1 MKRSNGESGS
11 SLIESAMLLPLLF
24 LLLFG
29 MVELARISYTYYAL
43 NKILTTVASYVGSRQ
58 AVNFCDDGDATV
70 AIAKTFAI
78 TGGNDPAAAPLVPN
92 LEATNIRIGIERY
105 DATSDSIATCECSA
119 TGCDL
124 AQGGRAPSYVVVS
137 LADGY
142 PVRLAVPFV
151 NFEPIILRPQ
161 IRMPYAG
168 T

>member
-1 MKRSNGESGS
+1 MRRGS

-43 NKILTTVASYVGSRQ
+43 NKMLTTVASYVGSRQ
-58 AVNFCDDGDATV
+58 AVNFCDEADLTV
-70 AIAKTFAI
+70 TFAKTFAI
-78 TGGNDPAAAPLVPN
+78 TGGNDATAAPLVPN
-92 LEATNIRIGIERY
+92 IEASSIRVGIERY
-105 DATSDSIATCECSA
+105 DVASDSIAACECSA

-124 AQGGRAPSYVVVS
+124 AQGGAAPGYVVVS
-137 LADGY
+137 LTDGY

-151 NFEPIILRPQ
+151 NFEPIVLRPQ
-161 IRMPYAG
+161 VRMPYRG